1 MGARGGLYRKLAMP
15 QDLHD
20 ELRTFSAFGKETV
33 VSEFTHEG
41 VTIPVYVN
49 EYWTS
54 KQRAASSLQE
64 ISYRAC
70 YKPQLP
76 RFFITRLTSPGEVV
90 YDPFMGRGTTPLEA
104 GLLGRIPYGCDI
116 NPISKVFLRPRLNP
130 PTVAQVE
137 ERLAQIPDWTELP
150 GRLDELLTFYHS
162 ETLRRIQALKEHL
175 QQGEL
180 DLVDDWIQMVA
191 TNRLTGHSGG
201 FFSVYTLPPNQATSV
216 LAQRKINE
224 KRGQLPPNR
233 EIKPIIFKKT
243 RTLLNRVDPEE
254 LAQVRSVA
262 SQAVLLTG
270 SADHT
275 PEIPDESVSL
285 IVTSPPFLDMIDY
298 RTDNWLRCWFN
309 ALDVNDIALWQI
321 RQHDEWMEAMEL
333 VFHELSR
340 VLKPGGYVAFEV
352 GDVRNGKVLMEQLV
366 VPVALRA
373 GLVPELIVINA
384 QKFTKTANC
393 WGVANDAMGTNT
405 NRIIV
410 LRKQCSA

>member
-1 MGARGGLYRKLAMP
+1 MH
-15 QDLHD
+15 QDLHE
-20 ELRTFSAFGKETV
+20 ELRTFAEYGKETV
-33 VSEFTHEG
+33 VSEFSHEG
-41 VTIPVYVN
+41 VSIPVYVN

-90 YDPFMGRGTTPLEA
+90 YDPFMGRGTTLLEA

-216 LAQRKINE
+216 WAQRKINE
-224 KRGQLPPNR
+224 KRGQRPPNR
-233 EIKPIIFKKT
+233 AIKPIIFKKT

-254 LAQVRSVA
+254 LAQLRSVA
-262 SQAVLLTG
+262 SQALLLTG

-321 RQHDEWMEAMEL
+321 RQHDEWMEAMES

-366 VPVALRA
+366 VPVALRT
-373 GLVPELIVINA
+373 GLHPELIVINA

-410 LRKQCSA
+410 LRKQRSA